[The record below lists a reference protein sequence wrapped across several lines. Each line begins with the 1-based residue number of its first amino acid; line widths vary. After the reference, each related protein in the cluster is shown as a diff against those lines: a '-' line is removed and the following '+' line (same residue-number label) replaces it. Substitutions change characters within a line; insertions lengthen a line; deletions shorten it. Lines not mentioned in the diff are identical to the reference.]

1 MRIVVLLL
9 CLCGCIIERIDALLD
24 NGVTY
29 VPTSTAEAS
38 DGSGTA
44 TSTGSTST
52 GSTSTSTTSTADGGG
67 GSSAG
72 LVSTTT
78 GEVET
83 SGGDAS
89 ETTAAPGPVCGDGVV
104 EGAESCDDGNQT
116 PGDGCQEC
124 AKDEECAG
132 KGAGF
137 VCKEFHCQDPAAAGK
152 PPGGGEI
159 GDPCASQPECT
170 GGWACTEGKCAM
182 CTDNAQC
189 GASTCN
195 LDTGRCSDTGQ
206 CQTDDQCEMDEICDG
221 NTCVFS
227 GAGAGSTGP
236 CGLDAVYFGFDAESV
251 GDKQAEQLKALA
263 ACITQQNKNV
273 ILEAHAD
280 DVGTEEYNILLTDRR
295 GNAVK
300 KILVDNGAPP
310 ALLQV
315 ISKGDLEAQGASED
329 QRSKERRV
337 QFVWP

>member
-104 EGAESCDDGNQT
+104 EGAETCDDGNLT

-124 AKDEECAG
+124 AKDSVVFVTSVDFQGGKLGGLELADQNCRVLAAKAG
-132 KGAGF
+132 LARPEAVKAG
-137 VCKEFHCQDPAAAGK
+137 
-152 PPGGGEI
+152 
-159 GDPCASQPECT
+159 
-170 GGWACTEGKCAM
+170 
-182 CTDNAQC
+182 
-189 GASTCN
+189 
-195 LDTGRCSDTGQ
+195 LSDT
-206 CQTDDQCEMDEICDG
+206 T
-221 NTCVFS
+221 T
-227 GAGAGSTGP
+227 A
-236 CGLDAVYFGFDAESV
+236 AVDRLV
-251 GDKQAEQLKALA
+251 
-263 ACITQQNKNV
+263 
-273 ILEAHAD
+273 HA
-280 DVGTEEYNILLTDRR
+280 R
-295 GNAVK
+295 G
-300 KILVDNGAPP
+300 
-310 ALLQV
+310 
-315 ISKGDLEAQGASED
+315 
-329 QRSKERRV
+329 R
-337 QFVWP
+337 